1 MRTYAIIAKYDDG
14 HKAVH
19 FITNNAPLADR
30 VHPRMGIAI
39 QNDEY
44 MGEVASIDYKTEYMT
59 ADNMYKRPHM
69 VHRAELEIPL
79 KEAGHSVVE
88 ITVNNIDADFNIT
101 DEIGKMYPFPY
112 EDCLY

>member
-30 VHPRMGIAI
+30 NYPRMGIAI

-79 KEAGHSVVE
+79 NEAGHSVVE

-101 DEIGKMYPFPY
+101 DEIGQMYPLPD